1 MKIEDQIDLDRFEEG
16 TRNLIERRAIANAES
31 EVSDK
36 VLENLIGRIEDE
48 FEDTDLTIRKIKHFL
63 SRVYEWTLD
72 VDEIF
77 NKDEGMV
84 SNFLYDGRDIGSIV
98 TTTNRSR
105 E

>member
-1 MKIEDQIDLDRFEEG
+1 MKIEDQIDLDKFEEG

-77 NKDEGMV
+77 NKV
-84 SNFLYDGRDIGSIV
+84 IK
-98 TTTNRSR
+98 
-105 E
+105 